1 MLASLSRQKNV
12 QLAEQLIAFLAANG
26 SQEWYAERNNEFPVR
41 EAVKVSSVLE
51 SWGPFVADKL
61 NVSELG
67 RNNSAAIMAMD
78 RAGWK

>member
-1 MLASLSRQKNV
+1 
-12 QLAEQLIAFLAANG
+12 
-26 SQEWYAERNNEFPVR
+26 VR
-41 EAVKVSSVLE
+41 EPVKVSAVLE

-67 RNNSAAIMAMD
+67 RNNAAAIMAMD

>member
-1 MLASLSRQKNV
+1 M
-12 QLAEQLIAFLAANG
+12 
-26 SQEWYAERNNEFPVR
+26 
-41 EAVKVSSVLE
+41 SSVLE
-51 SWGPFVADKL
+51 SWGPFVADTL